1 MAERKSS
8 GEPKKPAS
16 EDEAKPD
23 EKAEPKAEAKTESK
37 AEAKT
42 ESKAGQKP
50 AAKPIGNIEDRM
62 EGVQGWMAELEKRQE
77 RTSRVGGIALLLA
90 ILASGGALALGI
102 INKQDAATTED
113 VDELT
118 SKVNALGASVEKQT
132 ETQLKGINERL
143 GSLERQVASL
153 NERQRKTEADIATLR
168 QDVNAAA
175 ADAAAAA
182 ARPAP
187 SSGGGAD
194 NQP

>member
-16 EDEAKPD
+16 KDEAKPG
-23 EKAEPKAEAKTESK
+23 EKAESK

-50 AAKPIGNIEDRM
+50 AAKPTGNIEDRM

-143 GSLERQVASL
+143 GSLERQLASL

-168 QDVNAAA
+168 QNVNAAA